1 MIDLETAT
9 TPTNGVFDVPEGWR
23 LDRGAYGGLVIAALV
38 RAAEQQIHDPA
49 RVVRSVTA
57 EIPAPVEPGRAEIV
71 VEILRAGNAVTTA
84 RVALRQGNEVRAHAI
99 VIAAAARR
107 EAPSWNALVPPY
119 APAWD
124 ALGAMPASPVFPEFG
139 QHFDYRIAEGLPV
152 SGAPPHT
159 IGWIRPRLP
168 GTKRDAAFIAAVI
181 DAWYPGA
188 LVHSTQPRP
197 MGTLAFT
204 LEVVGNLQD
213 HSDEPLLYRGV
224 APVCTDGYS
233 LETRELWRA
242 DGRLVARNHQTFV
255 IIK

>member
-9 TPTNGVFDVPEGWR
+9 TPTKGVFDVPEGWR
-23 LDRGAYGGLVIAALV
+23 QERGAYGGLVVAALV
-38 RAAEQQIHDPA
+38 RAAEQEIDDPA

-57 EIPAPVEPGRAEIV
+57 EIPAPVMPGRVEIA

-84 RVALRQGNEVRAHAI
+84 RVALRQDNEVRAHAV

-107 EAPSWNALVPPY
+107 DTPSWNSLVPPF

-124 ALGAMPASPVFPEFG
+124 TLGSVPASPVFPEFA
-139 QHFDYRIAEGLPV
+139 QHFDFRVAEGIPA
-152 SGAPPHT
+152 SGASAQT
-159 IGWIRPRLP
+159 TGWIRPRLP

-213 HSDEPLLYRGV
+213 HGDEPLLYRGV